1 LDAEIAAGLNE
12 WSAIKVE
19 CRKGCVTAFSNA
31 RSGEISLET
40 HEPGFRKLPIVA
52 ELSTADD
59 SVTALPGVCS
69 EAGSEAW
76 PAI

>member
-1 LDAEIAAGLNE
+1 LDAEAAGLDE

-59 SVTALPGVCS
+59 KDATIHADGTLHSVSV
-69 EAGSEAW
+69 ERN
-76 PAI
+76 